1 MGKTLEE
8 VIEKLKNGKVS
19 VLPTDTIYGLVGSAL
34 SKKVVERIYRLK
46 KRDPKK
52 PMIIL
57 ISSIDDLDLF
67 EIEVTPQ
74 IKRILKKLWPG
85 KVSII
90 LPSLLKKF
98 SYLHRGAKTLAFR
111 LPQLKWLRNL
121 LKETGPLV
129 APSAN
134 PEGLPP
140 AVTVSQAREYF
151 GENVDF
157 YLDGGE
163 LSGSPS
169 TLIQIKKGKII
180 IKRKGSGKIED
191 KI

>member
-98 SYLHRGAKTLAFR
+98 SYLHRGTKTLAFR

>member
-1 MGKTLEE
+1 
-8 VIEKLKNGKVS
+8 
-19 VLPTDTIYGLVGSAL
+19 
-34 SKKVVERIYRLK
+34 
-46 KRDPKK
+46 
-52 PMIIL
+52 
-57 ISSIDDLDLF
+57 LF
-67 EIEVTPQ
+67 EVEVTPQ

-98 SYLHRGAKTLAFR
+98 SYLHRGTKTLAFR